1 MLLPHHALIRQ
12 TLQSLVSGHIASLY
26 NFFKLAVIGFSYLVG
41 VRMLDLWISFKE
53 GLGLSWAASGFP
65 AVSSLG
71 LCPTCR
77 ATHPGGCLLPR
88 AACLQRPSPAGS
100 TSPQLLS
107 RLAKALSGL
116 THSSVHPQPNTAFS
130 SCLFTMNIL
139 HPKLSQC
146 LLPENT
152 IYSVYL
158 FHLPSL
164 LFLLQVSGK
173 CSCRASFLSYHHP

>member
-1 MLLPHHALIRQ
+1 M
-12 TLQSLVSGHIASLY
+12 
-26 NFFKLAVIGFSYLVG
+26 
-41 VRMLDLWISFKE
+41 
-53 GLGLSWAASGFP
+53 LSWAASGFP

-77 ATHPGGCLLPR
+77 ATDPGGCHLPR
-88 AACLQRPSPAGS
+88 AAGLQRSSPAGS

-116 THSSVHPQPNTAFS
+116 THSSIPPQHNTAFS
-130 SCLFTMNIL
+130 PCLFNMNIL
-139 HPKLSQC
+139 HPKMSQC

-152 IYSVYL
+152 IYNVCL

-164 LFLLQVSGK
+164 LFLPQVSGK
-173 CSCRASFLSYHHP
+173 CSCRPSFLSYHHP